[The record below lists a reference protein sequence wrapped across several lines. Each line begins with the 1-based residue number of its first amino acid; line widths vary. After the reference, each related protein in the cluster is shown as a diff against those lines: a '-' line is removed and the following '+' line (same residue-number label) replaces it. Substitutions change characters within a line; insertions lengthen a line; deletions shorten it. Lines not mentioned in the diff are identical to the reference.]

1 MEQPREP
8 PADEPPAPAPRPG
21 RVARRAAA
29 VRERSAALVERAE
42 AERERHATVDIAFDV
57 ARNDGHVA
65 GGILAGALAYR
76 MFIWLLPAALVAV
89 AGLGVATDAAGTS
102 PAEAADASGL
112 AGLVTS
118 SVSAA
123 AESPTRWYALLIGI
137 PILVYMTRSV
147 LRALIAAHRLVWVD
161 VAARGRKPKL
171 GPTLELLAI
180 LVGYFAA
187 SALAAGA
194 RDRWGAAGLVA
205 TLLVV
210 MIYVVLWLV
219 ASIRLPH
226 GDATWPELVP
236 GAVLVGVGVELMHVV
251 TAYYIGPEAGRKQST
266 YGSLGLAAA
275 LLLGLYIIGRLII
288 GAAVLNATLHA
299 RRTGAGE
306 PAP

>member
-8 PADEPPAPAPRPG
+8 PADEPAAPARPPG
-21 RVARRAAA
+21 RMARRATA

-89 AGLGVATDAAGTS
+89 AGLGVAADAAGKS
-102 PAEAADASGL
+102 PTEAANTSGL

-118 SVSAA
+118 SVAAA

-137 PILVYMTRSV
+137 PVLVYMTRSL
-147 LRALIAAHRLVWVD
+147 LRTLIAAHRLVWAD

-171 GPTLELLAI
+171 GPTLQLLAV
-180 LVGYFAA
+180 LVGYFIA
-187 SALAAGA
+187 SALAAAA
-194 RDRWGAAGLVA
+194 RDRVGAGGLFA

-210 MIYVVLWLV
+210 VIYVGLWLV
-219 ASIRLPH
+219 VSMRLPH

-236 GAVLVGVGVELMHVV
+236 GAVLVGVGVEAMHVV
-251 TAYYIGPEAGRKQST
+251 TAYYLGPEAGRKQST

-275 LLLGLYIIGRLII
+275 LLLGLYLIGRLII

-306 PAP
+306 PTP